1 MKLIRLTTDK
11 VDGSFE
17 CNFKTDITINENSKI
32 ALKSASFTTKN
43 ILFTIDATN
52 DLVFWSWTQSGNPT
66 NTFDME
72 FDLTHASYT
81 EDTINDFL
89 KDFQLKLNNAL
100 SITGTTYNSKMVGL
114 QWEIVNSNGYLNISY
129 LASPFSFNQGF
140 ATLTDIGY
148 FANTETLAKSTAG
161 ATDDKARIIWNKPF
175 TKGAGVHQIS
185 ITSMTD
191 STTPD
196 TGFFIGITRTKID
209 KLDPTN
215 ISQLHKD
222 TYIYIDGNEL
232 IGGGFPISYGNLD
245 ASGANPQLTLSAITH
260 DGNADTIQISRENGK
275 IQMGIYRD
283 GGAFNYTKLFE
294 MNDNGTTD
302 FYPYIIMR
310 GDSGDLT
317 LGQPRTQLDPYKLGS
332 INNNEDLSITLTAPP
347 LATPNLT
354 GTNQILFNNT
364 LEELLGFTN
373 NDLSDTDGRDNA
385 VFIASNTFDFGLFN
399 DTYLV
404 LLDNIRLES
413 YDGYDG
419 VERNILHT
427 INVSDN
433 NTNRVVQYETNTL
446 DYIELR
452 NIKKLNIRNIKGR
465 IVKTD
470 LQPVVLNGITSLVL
484 LVD

>member
-52 DLVFWSWTQSGNPT
+52 DLVLWSWTQTGNPT
-66 NTFDME
+66 NTFEME
-72 FDLTHASYT
+72 LTLSHASYT
-81 EDTINDFL
+81 EDTIDDFL
-89 KDFQLKLNNAL
+89 KDFQLKLNDAL

-114 QWEIVNSNGYLNISY
+114 QWNVVNSNGYLNISY
-129 LASPFSFNQGF
+129 LASPFRFNQQF
-140 ATLTDIGY
+140 ATLTDITY
-148 FANTETLAKSTAG
+148 FDGTETLAKSTAG
-161 ATDDKARIIWNKPF
+161 STDDKARIIWNKPF

-209 KLDPTN
+209 ELDPTD

-232 IGGGFPISYGNLD
+232 IAGGFPIYYGNLD
-245 ASGANPQLTLSAITH
+245 ASGANPQYTLSAITH
-260 DGNADTIQISRENGK
+260 EGNADTIQISRENGK
-275 IQMGIYRD
+275 IQMGVYRD

-294 MNDNGTTD
+294 MDDDGTTD

-317 LGQPRTQLDPYKLGS
+317 LAQPRTQLDPYKLGS
-332 INNNEDLSITLTAPP
+332 KNNNEDLSITLTAPP
-347 LATPNLT
+347 SATPNLN
-354 GTNQILFNNT
+354 GTNQLLFDKS
-364 LEELLGFTN
+364 LEELLGFTT
-373 NDLSDTDGRDNA
+373 NDLRDTDGRDNA
-385 VFIASNTFDFGLFN
+385 VFIASNTFDFGMFN

-433 NTNRVVQYETNTL
+433 NTHRVVQYETNTL

-465 IVKTD
+465 IVKSD
-470 LQPVVLNGITSLVL
+470 LQPVSLNGLTSLVL
-484 LVD
+484 LID